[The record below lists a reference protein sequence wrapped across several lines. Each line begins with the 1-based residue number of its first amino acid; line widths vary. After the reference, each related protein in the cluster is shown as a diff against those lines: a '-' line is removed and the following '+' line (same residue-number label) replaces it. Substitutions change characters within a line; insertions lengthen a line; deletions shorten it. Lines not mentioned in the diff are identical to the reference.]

1 MFLEIAKSHRLDVM
15 PAGADAAEIQSA
27 MARSS
32 LNAFYD
38 RYGTLINWL
47 LRSNPG
53 QMNPLRAVASP
64 EGGRRERP
72 FLR

>member
-1 MFLEIAKSHRLDVM
+1 
-15 PAGADAAEIQSA
+15 

-32 LNAFYD
+32 LSAFYD

-53 QMNPLRAVASP
+53 QMNPLREVATSEAP
-64 EGGRRERP
+64 RRERP